1 MESTTS
7 KFSLTGNRVLRSTE
21 MSGKETEASRI
32 LGWIELC
39 QRAKTEGCERS
50 CSYNLTHHFSQ
61 LLSSQHNHTTDL
73 PLFTR
78 KPQWDALE
86 MEQNTNPSHPSPN
99 HTLFPVG
106 SCLLSLLSFVL
117 SVKHSKDL
125 SFLSRTHSP
134 NLLIFDLAPFLR
146 SNKTNQVKSPW
157 FPWLMKQL
165 LCPILFILLYSSL
178 FSNFQLN

>member
-1 MESTTS
+1 MASTIL
-7 KFSLTGNRVLRSTE
+7 KFSLTGNRVLRLTE

-32 LGWIELC
+32 SRWIKLC
-39 QRAKTEGCERS
+39 QRAKTEGCEHS

-61 LLSSQHNHTTDL
+61 LLPSQHNHTTDL
-73 PLFTR
+73 PLFT
-78 KPQWDALE
+78 KQPHWAALE
-86 MEQNTNPSHPSPN
+86 MEQNTNPSCPSPN
-99 HTLFPVG
+99 HTLFPVR

-134 NLLIFDLAPFLR
+134 NQLIFDLAPFLR
-146 SNKTNQVKSPW
+146 FNKTNQVKSPW
-157 FPWLMKQL
+157 FPWVMKQL
-165 LCPILFILLYSSL
+165 LCPILFVLVYSSL